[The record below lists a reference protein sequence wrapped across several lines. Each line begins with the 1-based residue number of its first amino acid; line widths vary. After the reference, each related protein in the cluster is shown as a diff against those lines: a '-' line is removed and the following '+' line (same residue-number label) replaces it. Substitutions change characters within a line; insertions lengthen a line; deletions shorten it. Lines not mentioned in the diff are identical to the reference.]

1 MNYENKLTCFID
13 ILGFKSAIKQAETQ
27 VEVREALYRTLTY
40 LTSDELLNTVYGDI
54 PFYTLDENNTMKP
67 YREVCQ
73 GNLIED
79 LREDYPIAI
88 TQFSD
93 SFVLSC
99 PANNHATCAMLLRC
113 VYLIHLHYYQKLG
126 MMVRGG
132 ISLGN
137 LIHEESGA
145 LFGPAMNNAYA
156 LESKSAIYPRVIIS
170 PEAYTHLST
179 NCNKNPEY
187 IPIKTAFDGHKV
199 FDLVSIL
206 TCPKW
211 EIEETHEIDD
221 HLKEIETD
229 VIVNSSAA
237 HPKIA
242 YLLDQWDAYKM
253 QNNISVE

>member
-27 VEVREALYRTLTY
+27 VEVREALYNTLNY
-40 LTSDELLNTVYGDI
+40 LTSDELLNTVYKNI
-54 PFYTLDENNTMKP
+54 PCLDVDKKWNP
-67 YREVCQ
+67 YHEVCK

-99 PANNHATCAMLLRC
+99 PANNHATCAMLLEC
-113 VYLIHLHYYQKLG
+113 IYLIHLLYYQRLG

-137 LIHEESGA
+137 LIHEDSGA
-145 LFGPAMNNAYA
+145 LFGPAMNNAYE

-179 NCNKNPEY
+179 NCNKHPEY

-199 FDLVSIL
+199 FDLISIF
-206 TCPKW
+206 TWPKCGI
-211 EIEETHEIDD
+211 EINHEIDS
-221 HLKEIETD
+221 HLKKIETD
-229 VIVNSSAA
+229 VITNSSAA